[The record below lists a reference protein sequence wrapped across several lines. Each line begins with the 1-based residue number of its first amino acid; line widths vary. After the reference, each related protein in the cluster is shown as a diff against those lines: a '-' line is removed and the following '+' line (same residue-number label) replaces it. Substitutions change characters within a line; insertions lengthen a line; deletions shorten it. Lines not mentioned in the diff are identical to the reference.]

1 MLYCY
6 TIIRRQYLHNV
17 SDNIYHKVIK
27 CIMFT
32 HSYTREESFMK
43 NVIHAAKIAG
53 NELHIMRY
61 QIGKIIWTIIS
72 SILFIPAFIM
82 GALNKLKFII
92 TAVISYLFYSY
103 TIWEQ
108 SDFNHLCKTFKYLFV
123 DSFKFSDI
131 GLIIALTAVLSLA
144 IYAVHKAVWAIH
156 AVVCGNVCD
165 SDYNIMLCRE
175 EKDKNR
181 IIMKYGSMDNYY
193 SEEIKKFKDN
203 LWYVER

>member
-6 TIIRRQYLHNV
+6 TTIHNSYQNMISDYRSGIILCFL
-17 SDNIYHKVIK
+17 S
-27 CIMFT
+27 C
-32 HSYTREESFMK
+32 YTREESVMK
-43 NVIHAAKIAG
+43 KVIHATKAVG
-53 NELHIMRY
+53 NELSIMRY

-72 SILFIPAFIM
+72 SIVFIPAFIM

-131 GLIIALTAVLSLA
+131 GSIILLTAALSLA
-144 IYAVHKAVWAIH
+144 IYAVHKAVWAIY
-156 AVVCGNVCD
+156 AVVSYNAYD
-165 SDYNIMLCRE
+165 SDCNITLCRK

>member
-1 MLYCY
+1 
-6 TIIRRQYLHNV
+6 
-17 SDNIYHKVIK
+17 
-27 CIMFT
+27 
-32 HSYTREESFMK
+32 MK
-43 NVIHAAKIAG
+43 KVIHATKAVG
-53 NELHIMRY
+53 NELSIMRY

-72 SILFIPAFIM
+72 SIVFIPAFIM

-144 IYAVHKAVWAIH
+144 IYVVHKGVWAIY
-156 AVVCGNVCD
+156 AVVLGNVCD
-165 SDYNIMLCRE
+165 SDYNIMLCRK
-175 EKDKNR
+175 EKDKNK